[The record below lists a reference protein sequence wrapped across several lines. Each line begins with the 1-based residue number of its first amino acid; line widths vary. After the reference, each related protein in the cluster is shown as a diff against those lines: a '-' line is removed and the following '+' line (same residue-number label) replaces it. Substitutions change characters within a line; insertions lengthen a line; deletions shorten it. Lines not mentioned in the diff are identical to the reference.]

1 LYDADVQSL
10 LRQLTK
16 DGRILLA
23 VAAPIEGRAILAV
36 ARSTA
41 AFPNP
46 WEHVEIAPGVDL
58 LHLGVS
64 KSNAAGA
71 LAAALAKSGRFTAVI
86 NTGIAGSLPEGD
98 EFALQ
103 PTDTVVATRCV
114 FADEGIVTPAGFQS
128 VAAMGFPINP
138 TGEDAF
144 SCDTRLLEAFMPLV
158 TAAGDIATVSTCS
171 GTDALARAVAVR
183 TKAIAETMEGAACA
197 LVCHRA
203 GIPFVEVRAI
213 SNYTGDRA
221 KQAWDIKGALASL
234 ERLFATILN
243 N

>member
-1 LYDADVQSL
+1 M
-10 LRQLTK
+10 
-16 DGRILLA
+16 LA
-23 VAAPIEGRAILAV
+23 VAAPIEGRAILAA
-36 ARSTA
+36 ARSNA
-41 AFPNP
+41 VFPNP
-46 WEHVEIAPGVDL
+46 WECVEIAPAIDL

-71 LAAALAKSGRFTAVI
+71 LAAAFARMPGITAVI
-86 NTGIAGSLPEGD
+86 NTGIAGSLPDGQ
-98 EFALQ
+98 EFALH
-103 PTDTVVATRCV
+103 PGDTVVATQCV
-114 FADEGIVTPAGFQS
+114 FADEGIVTPAGYQS
-128 VAAMGFPINP
+128 VASMGFPINP

-144 SCDTRLLEAFMPLV
+144 SCDARLCDAFRPYV
-158 TAAGDIATVSTCS
+158 TAAGGIASVSTCS
-171 GTDALARAVAVR
+171 GTDALSRALAVR

-234 ERLFATILN
+234 ERLFATVLATGA
-243 N
+243 

>member
-23 VAAPIEGRAILAV
+23 VAAPVEGRALLAAV
-36 ARSTA
+36 RSDA
-41 AFPNP
+41 AFPAL
-46 WEHVEIAPGVDL
+46 WETVQLLPGVDL

-71 LAAALAKSGRFTAVI
+71 LARALGRGTKYAGVV
-86 NTGIAGSLPEGD
+86 NTGIAGSLPDGK
-98 EFALQ
+98 EFALR

-114 FADEGIVTPAGFQS
+114 FADEGIVTPAGYQS
-128 VAAMGFPINP
+128 VAAMGFPVNP
-138 TGEDAF
+138 NGEDVF
-144 SCDTRLLEAFMPLV
+144 VCDEGLV
-158 TAAGDIATVSTCS
+158 RVFAPYATATGDIATVSTCS
-171 GTDALARAVAVR
+171 GTDALAREIALRTRAV
-183 TKAIAETMEGAACA
+183 AETMEGAACA

-203 GIPFVEVRAI
+203 QVPFVEVRAI

-234 ERLFATILN
+234 ERLFVTVLGG
-243 N
+243 

>member
-1 LYDADVQSL
+1 M
-10 LRQLTK
+10 
-16 DGRILLA
+16 LA
-23 VAAPIEGRAILAV
+23 A
-36 ARSTA
+36 ARSHA
-41 AFPNP
+41 SIPP
-46 WEHVEIAPGVDL
+46 LWGIVEIAPGVDL

-71 LAAALAKSGRFTAVI
+71 LATTLATHRRYAAVVNA
-86 NTGIAGSLPEGD
+86 GIAGSLPDGH

-114 FADEGIVTPAGFQS
+114 FADEGIVTPAGYQS
-128 VAAMGFPINP
+128 VAAMGFPINS

-144 SCDTRLLEAFMPLV
+144 ACDARLIDAFTPLV

-197 LVCHRA
+197 LVCHRL

-234 ERLFATILN
+234 ERLFATMLTN
-243 N
+243 